1 MSAPEVA
8 IAPLLDL
15 GDLPVPMRMLPG
27 MRRCERVSLHRLA
40 PGSALHRE
48 KQALLQAGW
57 EPLCV
62 PGFDPTAA
70 QQTAREMAGLPAEPS
85 APLALLIEEDLA
97 VLDGSSGTLP
107 WLSVCTPSHW
117 APEDKLGRHWAEVH
131 APVADNQALM
141 RAQQALIAL
150 CTNGQ
155 CWERSVYTLAS
166 SQRHDQ
172 HPRRAPRQPWLQGQA
187 LIEHCWLRV
196 ERQSFFP
203 VHGKPGQAVFS
214 IRLEIERLDRSAST
228 PERASQ
234 LHAWLSSMSEAVAHY
249 KGLGAVRPALMAWL
263 TERAG

>member
-1 MSAPEVA
+1 MV
-8 IAPLLDL
+8 DL

-27 MRRCERVSLHRLA
+27 LRRCDQVKLHPLA

-48 KQALLQAGW
+48 KQALLQSGW

-70 QQTAREMAGLPAEPS
+70 QQTALEMAGLSAEAS

-107 WLSVCTPSHW
+107 WLSVCAPSHW
-117 APEDKLGRHWAEVH
+117 PPEDKIGRHWAEVH

-141 RAQQALIAL
+141 KAQQALLAL

-166 SQRHDQ
+166 SPRYEQ
-172 HPRRAPRQPWLQGQA
+172 HPHRTPRSPWPPLQGQA
-187 LIEHCWLRV
+187 LAERCWLRV
-196 ERQSFFP
+196 ERQGFFP
-203 VHGKPGQAVFS
+203 VRGRPGLAVFS

-228 PERASQ
+228 PERATQ

-249 KGLGAVRPALMAWL
+249 KGLSPVRPAWAAWL
-263 TERAG
+263 AERAA